1 MGTRSRRAIAVS
13 AAGLLVVAAA
23 APAFAQDADYLQ
35 RIKDAG
41 VIRMSTDPAYPPQSE
56 LVNGEI
62 VGFDV
67 DVGREIATRLG
78 VELALETPDWAL
90 ITAGSWG
97 DRWDFSVGSMTI
109 TSAREE
115 VLDFTQPYYY
125 TPAQMA
131 AHAEAGI
138 TTLDDLA
145 GKTIC
150 MGEATTYLEWMN
162 GTLDF
167 GTESPE
173 TTPPEGA
180 VAVTRPTDRDCAQE
194 WGLGRMDFEGWLSSA
209 TTVDAAIADG
219 LPIVK
224 VGEPVFYEPLAAAFD
239 KGVEDNDSLVAAVDG
254 IIGDMHADGTLS
266 ALSMKWFG
274 EDLTQKVDQAGAL
287 TEVESVA
294 PAASMEPAG

>member
-1 MGTRSRRAIAVS
+1 MGTSNRRAIALS

-67 DVGREIATRLG
+67 DVGREIAKRLG

-131 AHAEAGI
+131 AHADAGI
-138 TTLDDLA
+138 TTFDDLA

-194 WGLGRMDFEGWLSSA
+194 WGLGRMDFEGWLSSS

-266 ALSMKWFG
+266 ELSMKWFG
-274 EDLTQKVDQAGAL
+274 EDLTQKVDQAGAM